1 MMNFDIGIVGIVIVV
16 ASGLVSFALGRYLSN
31 RRRTKKDA
39 EKRAAEQ
46 AAQSRQ
52 VRRARERRE
61 ERTRR

>member
-1 MMNFDIGIVGIVIVV
+1 MNFDIGLIGIVIVV
-16 ASGLVSFALGRYLSN
+16 VSGIGSFALGRYISN
-31 RRRTKKDA
+31 KRRAKKAA

-61 ERTRR
+61 ERKSR